1 MVSLRL
7 DGSAA
12 THGNGS
18 ATYLASPGH
27 PDGPSKSATP
37 SVSRRPRQLLSVSES
52 PSKILAR
59 HHPALCP
66 KVLTVFAFARHH
78 SCNDGKQ
85 KTVQVQVL
93 SVYFVWYTNQWDVPF
108 LGPPSKL

>member
-1 MVSLRL
+1 MAMDLQLTLQVPAIPMAPVNLL
-7 DGSAA
+7 
-12 THGNGS
+12 
-18 ATYLASPGH
+18 
-27 PDGPSKSATP
+27 TP

-59 HHPALCP
+59 HHPALRP
-66 KVLTVFAFARHH
+66 KVLTVFAFAQHH

-108 LGPPSKL
+108 SGPPSKL